1 MSIMKKS
8 LLFLLFISIFANS
21 QTKLI
26 SHKSHS
32 GSDESFAF
40 ALENDLFEGDNL
52 GLGRME
58 IQEVT
63 NLDSIVYI
71 SNDKVIAYTSNYT
84 QRYYQA
90 FKDKCTRDEL
100 TKIKTDTLKI
110 TPTSFKKGLTIQDVK
125 ARVDSSEIYNNDLS
139 LVKYK
144 DFDDKTKRKKN
155 RNRNYFLPIVPNFP
169 DFPNSFFLI
178 IILSFLSVLVYFIS
192 SSLKFRKLNLAN

>member
-1 MSIMKKS
+1 MDKS
-8 LLFLLFISIFANS
+8 LLILLFITVFANS

-32 GSDESFAF
+32 GSNETFAI
-40 ALENDLFEGDNL
+40 AIENELFEGDNL

-63 NLDSIVYI
+63 NLDSIVYL
-71 SNDKVIAYTSNYT
+71 SKDKVIAYTSNYT

-110 TPTSFKKGLTIQDVK
+110 IPSSLKNGLTIQDVK
-125 ARVDSSEIYNNDLS
+125 VRIDSSKIYSNDLS
-139 LVKYK
+139 QVKYK
-144 DFDDKTKRKKN
+144 DFEEKTKRKKN
-155 RNRNYFLPIVPNFP
+155 RKRNYTLPIIPNFP
-169 DFPNSFFLI
+169 NIPNSFFLI
-178 IILSFLSVLVYFIS
+178 LILGFLSVLVYLIS
-192 SSLKFRKLNLAN
+192 AKFQSNKLTLSN